1 MYIWRHLPDSWYLH
15 SLPSV
20 DFVWNADGC
29 FRLSLQ
35 QIIFFN
41 PSFNIVCVLDKKVHF
56 HSWASSFLWLLL
68 INLILPSFPPNI
80 CAHHPLA
87 FDIRFH
93 FWVFIIFTFS
103 TVILTFS
110 ISTLPLAPGPSNF
123 NFTTATLTFSI
134 FTFTFLVFSS
144 FEGNAVFSFSEEAEN
159 VWDSSESKNNLL
171 IHSWHRRYNII

>member
-35 QIIFFN
+35 QIFFLI
-41 PSFNIVCVLDKKVHF
+41 PLSILFVSQTKGILSWMHSF
-56 HSWASSFLWLLL
+56 ASSFLWLLL
-68 INLILPSFPPNI
+68 LNLILPSFPPNI

-93 FWVFIIFTFS
+93 FWVFIIFTF
-103 TVILTFS
+103 T

-123 NFTTATLTFSI
+123 TFTTATLTFSI

-144 FEGNAVFSFSEEAEN
+144 FEGNTVFSFSEEAEN

-171 IHSWHRRYNII
+171 IHSRRLRYNI